1 MSEVVLDSS
10 ATDTYS
16 TFTVDLSYE
25 TYSIGDGAGKI
36 RKGEDFVDFV

>member
-1 MSEVVLDSS
+1 MGEVTWIQC
-10 ATDTYS
+10 TDTYS

-25 TYSIGDGAGKI
+25 TYSIGDEAGKI